1 MGTIKSRPAM
11 LLRVFRRWRRRARG
25 RAELAGLDARARAD
39 LGVRWEDTLAERR
52 KPFWRP

>member
-1 MGTIKSRPAM
+1 M